1 MARRGI
7 WNLEGLSRYLES
19 AQLPKSGG
27 EARNLE
33 SGWSEPRSWKMPLAN
48 PGALRKLGNSE
59 TVFCSSR
66 QPEGG
71 RCGNSET
78 RKLFFAQKNAG
89 PSSPVCNGLRVLP
102 TARCLRRSGSDGSC
116 RPCARALIRAR
127 GSTLTLLLDTN
138 SGAWYYNN
146 LTTRASRDGWMMA
159 CQVPVPTST
168 WLQLLLAM
176 SQANATQPRLATQ
189 SRGSEAIDDALGAL
203 RCSRRCERCSAPRTA
218 QRLAQVCRA
227 YP

>member
-1 MARRGI
+1 M
-7 WNLEGLSRYLES
+7 ES

-89 PSSPVCNGLRVLP
+89 PLSAVCNGHRVLP

-146 LTTRASRDGWMMA
+146 LTTSESRWVDDGMPSSSSDVYMAATPPRDVAGKRHTASPGYA
-159 CQVPVPTST
+159 VP
-168 WLQLLLAM
+168 
-176 SQANATQPRLATQ
+176 R
-189 SRGSEAIDDALGAL
+189 
-203 RCSRRCERCSAPRTA
+203 
-218 QRLAQVCRA
+218 QRSD
-227 YP
+227 